1 MRENGR
7 WDLDRG
13 HMPGYLAG
21 SRRDP
26 GGTMSQRA
34 EVRPVT
40 FGAHQSIGGGICNAI
55 TRGQE
60 ATCDAIQIFNK
71 SSNQWRARPLGDEEV
86 ESFLELVEETGIA
99 VVCSHVSYLINL
111 ASPDPALSRKSLASL
126 KEEVK
131 RCGRLQIPNLVLHP
145 GAHVGSG
152 EEKGIERIAENL
164 NRLFDSVPDSSVTV
178 CLETTAGAG
187 STLGRTFE
195 ELAAIIDRVDREER
209 MGVCIDTCHV
219 FAAGYPLAPPRHY
232 RRTVGQFEEAVGLD
246 RLQVMHL
253 NDSKQDLGS
262 HKDRHEHIGKG
273 EIGLGGFRS
282 VVNDPRLR
290 HVPMILETPKGED
303 LAEDRE
309 NLKLLRSLVRKGKRA
324 GARRG

>member
-1 MRENGR
+1 M
-7 WDLDRG
+7 
-13 HMPGYLAG
+13 
-21 SRRDP
+21 
-26 GGTMSQRA
+26 
-34 EVRPVT
+34 T

-164 NRLFDSVPDSSVTV
+164 NRLIHDS
-178 CLETTAGAG
+178 
-187 STLGRTFE
+187 LG
-195 ELAAIIDRVDREER
+195 
-209 MGVCIDTCHV
+209 C
-219 FAAGYPLAPPRHY
+219 
-232 RRTVGQFEEAVGLD
+232 
-246 RLQVMHL
+246 
-253 NDSKQDLGS
+253 
-262 HKDRHEHIGKG
+262 
-273 EIGLGGFRS
+273 LGGK
-282 VVNDPRLR
+282 RLGHRRFQR
-290 HVPMILETPKGED
+290 HAVSASILLPG
-303 LAEDRE
+303 
-309 NLKLLRSLVRKGKRA
+309 RA
-324 GARRG
+324 IDQ